1 MIVRWALRTGTIG
14 VKFADDNRRTERH
27 KSDDVTQDFG
37 RIIGMVQNH
46 RDQRRTHLHTIGL
59 HRGCVCDDP
68 LNVPDPTLPLATL
81 KMR

>member
-1 MIVRWALRTGTIG
+1 VEL
-14 VKFADDNRRTERH
+14 ADNNRRSGRH

-37 RIIGMVQNH
+37 WIVSVVQNH
-46 RDQRRTHLHTIGL
+46 RHQRRTRLHTIGP

-68 LNVPDPTLPLATL
+68 LNVSDPALLLAAL